1 MSSNR
6 RSANGADGDGNG
18 LRLRLGGTV
27 RYGEALRVRPWML
40 VSAAWI
46 APAILG
52 GVNEVVQGRLWRG
65 EVDVRAVAFAAGDWL
80 LYALLTPGVFALAR
94 RWPLARPRLARRAAF
109 HLAAAL
115 GFCVVWAATGTL
127 LKMLLVPLET
137 RDLPSALTSWI
148 FVTLPFGVAVYLSL
162 VGIEHAI
169 YYFVT
174 ARQREAQ
181 LATAR
186 LASLTA
192 KLNPHFL
199 FNAMNTIA
207 VLVRDGDPT
216 AVRVVEQLAELMR
229 QTLDPSRGDEV
240 SLADELELVAGYLAI
255 ERARYS
261 DRLRPVFDID
271 PELRSAR
278 VPSFALQHLVE
289 NAVRHGI
296 ARRTEAGLVEIRVRR
311 DGDRIELAV
320 RDDGPGI
327 AAGADAVRGH
337 GLDHTRERLR
347 VLYGDRA
354 ALVVERDPR
363 GGTVATLRLP
373 LRAHEGSGG

>member
-1 MSSNR
+1 
-6 RSANGADGDGNG
+6 
-18 LRLRLGGTV
+18 
-27 RYGEALRVRPWML
+27 ML

-52 GVNEVVQGRLWRG
+52 GVNEIVQYRLRRS
-65 EVDVRAVAFAAGDWL
+65 EVDVREVVFATADWL
-80 LYALLTPGVFALAR
+80 IYALLTPGVFALAR
-94 RWPLARPRLARRAAF
+94 RWPLARPRLARHGAY
-109 HLAAAL
+109 HVAAAL
-115 GFCVVWAATGTL
+115 GFCMVWATAG
-127 LKMLLVPLET
+127 MLLRVVLMP
-137 RDLPSALTSWI
+137 RVDDLPAALASWVFI
-148 FVTLPFGVAVYLSL
+148 TLPFGVAVYLAL

-192 KLNPHFL
+192 KLQPHFL

-207 VLVRDGDPT
+207 VLVRERDAA

-229 QTLDPSRGDEV
+229 WTLDPSRGDEV
-240 SLADELELVAGYLAI
+240 SLAAELELVDGYLVI
-255 ERARYS
+255 EQARYS

-271 PELRSAR
+271 PAARSAR

-296 ARRTEAGLVEIRVRR
+296 ARRTEAGRLEVGARR
-311 DGDRIELAV
+311 DGDWLEVAV

-327 AAGADAVRGH
+327 ADGADAVRGH

-347 VLYGDRA
+347 VLYGEGATLVVARA
-354 ALVVERDPR
+354 AG
-363 GGTVATLRLP
+363 GGTVATLRIP
-373 LRAHEGSGG
+373 WRTRAEAADG

>member
-1 MSSNR
+1 
-6 RSANGADGDGNG
+6 
-18 LRLRLGGTV
+18 
-27 RYGEALRVRPWML
+27 ML

-52 GVNEVVQGRLWRG
+52 GVNEVVQGRLWGG
-65 EVDVRAVAFAAGDWL
+65 EVDVRAVAFAAADWL

-94 RWPLARPRLARRAAF
+94 RWPLARPRLARHAGY

-115 GFCVVWAATGTL
+115 GFCVVWAAGGTV
-127 LKMLLVPLET
+127 LKLMLVPADV
-137 RDLPSALTSWI
+137 RDLPSALASWVFI
-148 FVTLPFGVAVYLSL
+148 TLPFGVAVYLAL

-207 VLVRDGDPT
+207 VLVRDHDPA

-229 QTLDPSRGDEV
+229 RTLDPSRGDET
-240 SLADELELVAGYLAI
+240 SLADELELVDGYLVI

-271 PELRSAR
+271 PALRLAR

-296 ARRTEAGLVEIRVRR
+296 ARRTEAGRVEIAARR
-311 DGDRIELAV
+311 DGDRLALVV

-327 AAGADAVRGH
+327 ADGAEAMRGH

-354 ALVVERDPR
+354 SLAVERAPG

-373 LRAHEGSGG
+373 FHTVREDAGDGR

>member
-1 MSSNR
+1 M
-6 RSANGADGDGNG
+6 
-18 LRLRLGGTV
+18 
-27 RYGEALRVRPWML
+27 RVRPWML

-65 EVDVRAVAFAAGDWL
+65 TVDLGAAAFAAADWMI
-80 LYALLTPGVFALAR
+80 YALLTPGVFALAR
-94 RWPLARPRLARRAAF
+94 RWPLARPELRRHALY

-115 GFCVVWAATGTL
+115 GFCVLWAASGTL
-127 LKMLLVPLET
+127 LKLVLVPEEV
-137 RDLPSALTSWI
+137 RDVPSALASWI
-148 FVTLPFGVAVYLSL
+148 FITLPFGVAVYLAL

-199 FNAMNTIA
+199 FNAMNTVA
-207 VLVRDGDPT
+207 VLVRDADPA

-229 QTLDPSRGDEV
+229 QTLDPARGDEV
-240 SLADELELVAGYLAI
+240 SLAVELELVEGYLAI

-261 DRLRPVFDID
+261 DRLRPVLELD
-271 PELRSAR
+271 PALRSAR
-278 VPSFALQHLVE
+278 VPSFALQHLAE

-296 ARRTEAGLVEIRVRR
+296 ARRTEAGLVEIRARR
-311 DGDRIELAV
+311 DGDRLELTV

-327 AAGADAVRGH
+327 ADGAEPVPGH
-337 GLDHTRERLR
+337 GLANTRERLR

-354 ALVVERDPR
+354 TLVVERHPD
-363 GGTVATLRLP
+363 GGTIATLRLP
-373 LRAHEGSGG
+373 LHTPEPADAR

>member
-1 MSSNR
+1 
-6 RSANGADGDGNG
+6 
-18 LRLRLGGTV
+18 
-27 RYGEALRVRPWML
+27 ML

-46 APAILG
+46 APAVLG
-52 GVNEVVQGRLWRG
+52 GLNAIVQGWLWRG
-65 EVDVRAVAFAAGDWL
+65 TIDVRAAAFAAADWM

-94 RWPLARPRLARRAAF
+94 RWPLARPRLARHTAY

-115 GFCVVWAATGTL
+115 AFCVAWAAAGTA
-127 LKMLLVPLET
+127 LKGWLEPEQV
-137 RDLPSALTSWI
+137 RDLASALTSWI
-148 FVTLPFGVAVYLSL
+148 FITLPFGVAVYLAL

-192 KLNPHFL
+192 QLNPHFL

-207 VLVRDGDPT
+207 VLVRDGDPA

-229 QTLDPSRGDEV
+229 HTLDPGRGDLV
-240 SLADELELVAGYLAI
+240 SLAAELELVEGYLAI

-271 PELRSAR
+271 PALRAAR

-289 NAVRHGI
+289 NAVHHGI
-296 ARRTEAGLVEIRVRR
+296 ARRTEAGLVEIRARR
-311 DGDRIELAV
+311 EGDQLALAV

-327 AAGADAVRGH
+327 EPTAEAPPGH
-337 GLDHTRERLR
+337 GLANTRERLR
-347 VLYGDRA
+347 VLFGDRA
-354 ALVVERDPR
+354 SLVIERHAD
-363 GGTVATLRLP
+363 GGTVATLRVP
-373 LRAHEGSGG
+373 LDAHAEPTGG

>member
-1 MSSNR
+1 MTGAVGWLR
-6 RSANGADGDGNG
+6 RRGAMGY
-18 LRLRLGGTV
+18 RHV
-27 RYGEALRVRPWML
+27 LRVRPWML

-46 APAILG
+46 APAVLG
-52 GVNEVVQGRLWRG
+52 GVNEVAQGRLWHS

-80 LYALLTPGVFALAR
+80 LYALLTPGVFVLAR
-94 RWPLARPRLARRAAF
+94 RWPLARPHLARHAVY

-115 GFCVVWAATGTL
+115 AFCVLWAASGTL
-127 LKMLLVPLET
+127 LKALLVPADT
-137 RDLPSALTSWI
+137 RDLASALASWLFI
-148 FVTLPFGVAVYLSL
+148 TLPFGVAVYLAL

-199 FNAMNTIA
+199 FNAMNTVV
-207 VLVRDGDPT
+207 VLVRDGDPA
-216 AVRVVEQLAELMR
+216 AVRVIEQLAELLR
-229 QTLDPSRGDEV
+229 RTLDPDHGEHA
-240 SLADELELVAGYLAI
+240 SLADELELVDGYLAI

-261 DRLRPVFDID
+261 DRLRPTFDID
-271 PELRSAR
+271 PALRPAR

-296 ARRTEAGLVEIRVRR
+296 ARRTDAGLVAISARR
-311 DGDRIELAV
+311 DGDRLELVV

-327 AAGADAVRGH
+327 ADGAAAVRGH
-337 GLDHTRERLR
+337 GLDHTRERLG

-354 ALVVERDPR
+354 SLLVERATG
-363 GGTVATLRLP
+363 GGTCATLRLP
-373 LRAHEGSGG
+373 FEPAREDAADAP